1 MRFSCGILRYSIIL
15 NSACPENS
23 TDFKQCSVWEIAG
36 WLVDKYPRFQDEF
49 NNPSG
54 WRLAKPNKIQSI
66 FDGVEGK
73 VKKLTYLELMEQGK
87 VHVGSNAITSYR
99 FTELGY
105 LLAWIIESFNIKQ
118 REITNNQIYKVLQRN
133 SSYNQ
138 SSYDVL
144 GSLEYRKYKERG
156 MFDELLTSILRD
168 IISHSNRQIN
178 TMRDLITGSPLPNFN
193 NENNAKVYLEIWHEA
208 FNELPDEETRNCCLY
223 WLKLGI
229 EQIMETKPPKNIKAF
244 EERRFDLRSNY
255 DTLALEGICS
265 NCHLPSALSIN
276 ILEYVNRISFSSE
289 KIIVTKCTVCDQ
301 NSSIDRTPYA
311 LR

>member
-1 MRFSCGILRYSIIL
+1 
-15 NSACPENS
+15 
-23 TDFKQCSVWEIAG
+23 
-36 WLVDKYPRFQDEF
+36 
-49 NNPSG
+49 
-54 WRLAKPNKIQSI
+54 
-66 FDGVEGK
+66 
-73 VKKLTYLELMEQGK
+73 
-87 VHVGSNAITSYR
+87 
-99 FTELGY
+99 
-105 LLAWIIESFNIKQ
+105 
-118 REITNNQIYKVLQRN
+118 
-133 SSYNQ
+133 
-138 SSYDVL
+138 
-144 GSLEYRKYKERG
+144 
-156 MFDELLTSILRD
+156 MFDELFTSILRD

>member
-1 MRFSCGILRYSIIL
+1 
-15 NSACPENS
+15 
-23 TDFKQCSVWEIAG
+23 
-36 WLVDKYPRFQDEF
+36 
-49 NNPSG
+49 
-54 WRLAKPNKIQSI
+54 
-66 FDGVEGK
+66 

-118 REITNNQIYKVLQRN
+118 REIANNQIYKVLQRN

-178 TMRDLITGSPLPNFN
+178 TMRDLITGRPLANFN

-223 WLKLGI
+223 WLKLRI
-229 EQIMETKPPKNIKAF
+229 EQIMETKPPKNFKPF

-276 ILEYVNRISFSSE
+276 ILEYMNRISFSSE
-289 KIIVTKCTVCDQ
+289 KIIVTKRTVCDQ
-301 NSSIDRTPYA
+301 NSSIELPM
-311 LR
+311 L

>member
-156 MFDELLTSILRD
+156 MFDELFTSILRD

-223 WLKLGI
+223 WLKLRI

-276 ILEYVNRISFSSE
+276 ILEYMNRISFSSE
-289 KIIVTKCTVCDQ
+289 KIIVTKRTVCDQ
-301 NSSIDRTPYA
+301 NSSIELPM
-311 LR
+311 L

>member
-118 REITNNQIYKVLQRN
+118 REIANNQIYKVLQRN

-156 MFDELLTSILRD
+156 MFDELFTSILRD

-223 WLKLGI
+223 WLKLRI

-276 ILEYVNRISFSSE
+276 ILEYMNRISFSSE
-289 KIIVTKCTVCDQ
+289 KIIVTKRTVCDQ
-301 NSSIDRTPYA
+301 NSSIELPM
-311 LR
+311 L